1 MYLLD
6 TCTCIELIRSHS
18 QVALNRL
25 TRCRIGEVGLS
36 TVAVAELEYAV
47 AKSRYGRLARE
58 RLDAFLTPLQI
69 IAFDDAA
76 AAAYGPLRATL
87 EARGEMI
94 GHLDLLIACQ
104 GIAMGAT
111 VVTNNVKEFRR
122 VPKLTIEDWTI
133 PLHSH
138 SPVE

>member
-6 TCTCIELIRSHS
+6 TCTCIEIIRNRSPI
-18 QVALNRL
+18 ALNRL
-25 TRCRIGEVGLS
+25 TRCSVGEVGLS
-36 TVAVAELEYAV
+36 AIVVAELEYGV

-76 AAAYGPLRATL
+76 AAVYGPLRSIL

-94 GHLDLLIACQ
+94 GQFDLLIATQ
-104 GIAMGAT
+104 GVAMGAT

-122 VPKLTIEDWTI
+122 VPKLMVEDWTTAT
-133 PLHSH
+133 
-138 SPVE
+138 